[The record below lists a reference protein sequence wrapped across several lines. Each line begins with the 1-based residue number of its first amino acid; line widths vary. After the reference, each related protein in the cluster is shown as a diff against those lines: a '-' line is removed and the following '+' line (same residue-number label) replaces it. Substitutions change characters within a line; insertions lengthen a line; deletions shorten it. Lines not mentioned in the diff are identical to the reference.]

1 MKAGIYARFS
11 SDLQSPTSIAD
22 QVRDCRA
29 RAEALGAE
37 VVEVYG
43 DAALSGADARHRPA
57 LQRLMADA
65 RAGRFEIVISEALD
79 RISRDQEDTAAIFK
93 RLTFAGVKLITLGEG
108 DVGELHVA
116 FRGAMNSLFLRDLAA
131 KVRRGQRGR
140 VEAGSNP
147 GGICFGYRPAPRVG
161 TDGAIILGGRAIHE
175 AEAAIVRRIFARFLE
190 GASPRIIAG
199 ELNAAG
205 IPAPR
210 GGPWRSGTIRGHG
223 PRATGILRNPLYSG
237 RVAWNRQRFTRN
249 PDTGK
254 RVARPTAAGE
264 RVVAEVPE
272 LAIVS
277 PAEFKSAAARLE
289 GSPIAGRPRPDRAR
303 KHLLAGL
310 VVCGVCSEPFVVQR
324 ADTMKCR
331 RHVAGGRESCANGKL
346 IRIRDLTRRA
356 LSALRASLLD
366 PAALDAFCREF
377 REASRTRNASARQ
390 RSRDRQRE
398 ASDLEARRGRLL
410 ELIETGAAGDVA
422 SVVARLRE
430 IDAEVAKLQAPEPE
444 AAEVLPLAPNL
455 PDLYRRL
462 VDAFL
467 SGEVAAED
475 AGDEVRALIDRVVI
489 HPEHGK
495 GAYRAELVGSLAA
508 LIAGQNEAGTDQRV
522 GVVAAGRFIV
532 HPPTCVRDI

>member
-1 MKAGIYARFS
+1 MKAGIYARYS

-37 VVEVYG
+37 VVEVYA

-65 RAGRFEIVISEALD
+65 RSGRFEIVIAEALD
-79 RISRDQEDTAAIFK
+79 RISRDQEDTAGIFK
-93 RLTFAGVKLITLGEG
+93 RLSFARVKLITLGEG

-147 GGICFGYRPAPRVG
+147 GGICYGYRAAPRVG
-161 TDGAIILGGRAIHE
+161 EGGEIILGGRAIHE

-223 PRATGILRNPLYSG
+223 PRATGILRNPLYAG
-237 RVAWNRQRFTRN
+237 RAAWNRQRFTRN

-254 RVARPTAAGE
+254 RVSRPTAAAD

-272 LAIVS
+272 LAIVT
-277 PAEFKSAAARLE
+277 PAEFEAAAARLE
-289 GSPIAGRPRPDRAR
+289 GAPHAGRPRPDRRR

-310 VVCGVCSEPFVVQR
+310 VACGVCGEPYVVQR

-331 RHVAGGRESCANGKL
+331 RHVAGGPESCANGKL
-346 IRIRDLTRRA
+346 VRIREITRRTLA
-356 LSALRASLLD
+356 ALRASLLD

-377 REASRTRNASARQ
+377 REASRARDASARQ

-398 ASDLEARRGRLL
+398 ALDLKARRSRLL

-430 IDAEVAKLQAPEPE
+430 LEGELAKLQAPEPE
-444 AAEVLPLAPNL
+444 TAEVLALAPNL
-455 PDLYRRL
+455 PEIYRRL

-467 SGEVAAED
+467 AGDVSAED
-475 AGDEVRALIDRVVI
+475 AGDAVRPLIDRVVI
-489 HPEHGK
+489 HPEAGK
-495 GAYRAELVGSLAA
+495 GAYRAELIGSLAS
-508 LIAGQNEAGTDQRV
+508 LLQNEAGTDQRV
-522 GVVAAGRFIV
+522 GVVAAGRFSV
-532 HPPTCVRDI
+532 PPPMRVARI